1 MWAAGFRVP
10 AGAEAES
17 ALTRMSSGTGKKA
30 VGEPS
35 CPGFSSPRLTWA
47 ESVLSAGSQAQV
59 AQGRFS
65 PPSPPLCPGRGE
77 ACHSRLE
84 VNCHCFIFS
93 ARNCAGPE

>member
-47 ESVLSAGSQAQV
+47 ESVLSAGSQA
-59 AQGRFS
+59 
-65 PPSPPLCPGRGE
+65 
-77 ACHSRLE
+77 
-84 VNCHCFIFS
+84 
-93 ARNCAGPE
+93 